1 MVKQRDSH
9 GHLQGIHIRAVFGKK
24 KSTAYVERSHLTT
37 RLFNSRL
44 ARKTL
49 AFSKDLSM
57 YRAAATWQDSYYNLI
72 RPHKS
77 LRLTIEADPKQRWQ
91 QRTPAMAA
99 GLTDHIW
106 TVKELLTLIPLP
118 YQKHTR

>member
-1 MVKQRDSH
+1 M
-9 GHLQGIHIRAVFGKK
+9 G
-24 KSTAYVERSHLTT
+24 KSTAYVERSHLTA

-49 AFSKDLSM
+49 AFSKDLTM
-57 YRAAATWQDSYYNLI
+57 HRAAATWQDCYYNLI

-77 LRLTIEADPKQRWQ
+77 LRLPVEDELRQRWQ
-91 QRTPAMAA
+91 KRTPAMAA

-118 YQKHTR
+118 CQKHT